1 RSYRDRHN
9 RILLEGLR
17 IVHDALLA
25 NMEPIT
31 IFYSN
36 KNLIDKLTS
45 KLPSRYFVPVDDK
58 TMKNLLTALTPP
70 GIVGVFKKPC
80 SQLKIESNVLPLTV
94 ICDRVKD
101 PSNLGTIV
109 RTCAA
114 AGCQALITTEYSTDL
129 WDPKVLRGGAGG
141 HFRVPL
147 YGLLSWKQI
156 ADMLGDDTRLYLA
169 ESDNTGKIIISPWK
183 YFVVE
188 NPISWHCYGTLN
200 LDLGS
205 IIIPYFEVDWTLG
218 PSALI
223 VGGETTGI
231 STEAQMLACGERGQ
245 AVHIPMV
252 GNIDSLSAG
261 ISVALIVYEA
271 FRQI

>member
-1 RSYRDRHN
+1 MFQILDFTGLRLLYFSRVRRLSSKPSKAMASRVRSAISLNKRSYRDRHN

-58 TMKNLLTALTPP
+58 TMKNLSTALTPP

-80 SQLKIESNVLPLTV
+80 SQLKIKSNVLPLTV

-169 ESDNTGKIIISPWK
+169 ESDNTENIQPPTNTHTWK
-183 YFVVE
+183 RE
-188 NPISWHCYGTLN
+188 DI
-200 LDLGS
+200 
-205 IIIPYFEVDWTLG
+205 
-218 PSALI
+218 
-223 VGGETTGI
+223 
-231 STEAQMLACGERGQ
+231 
-245 AVHIPMV
+245 
-252 GNIDSLSAG
+252 
-261 ISVALIVYEA
+261 
-271 FRQI
+271 